1 MSLDIDAR
9 LKTFFASAPQ
19 TKYVVPVLEIRHS
32 AMSKVW
38 YLWREAPGG
47 PGRQM
52 AILLEDGSVLLTEIG
67 EILTTEEAVAAGAV
81 ITLESGI
88 VVAPESANFSAELA
102 GTPAHLDQ
110 EFHFTL
116 STVDIE
122 DQFRNE
128 LDRIPIDTQEKI
140 ALVYREY
147 LSDDLTYPN
156 VVASLQVESLSYQRG
171 AATISAVSP
180 RLNITRTGELY
191 TPRDIPMLR
200 GFL

>member
-19 TKYVVPVLEIRHS
+19 TKYVVPMLEIQHS
-32 AMSKVW
+32 AMSKIW
-38 YLWREAPGG
+38 YLWREAITG
-47 PGRQM
+47 
-52 AILLEDGSVLLTEIG
+52 T
-67 EILTTEEAVAAGAV
+67 
-81 ITLESGI
+81 ITLETGAI
-88 VVAPESANFSAELA
+88 VQPEAANFSAKLA

-110 EFHFTL
+110 EFSFTL

-122 DQFRNE
+122 DQFRDE
-128 LDRIPIDTQEKI
+128 LDRIPIDTEEKI
-140 ALVYREY
+140 ALTYREY

-156 VVASLQVESLSYQRG
+156 VVAVLQVESLSFERG
-171 AATISAVSP
+171 AATVSAVSP
-180 RLNITRTGELY
+180 RLNVSRTGELY

>member
-32 AMSKVW
+32 AMSQVW

-47 PGRQM
+47 SRAN
-52 AILLEDGSVLLTEIG
+52 AIRLENGQFLLTETG
-67 EILTTEEAVAAGAV
+67 EILDTEAALAAGAV
-81 ITLESGI
+81 ITLETGET
-88 VVAPESANFSAELA
+88 VAPQPANFSVKLA

-110 EFHFTL
+110 EFSFTL

-122 DQFRNE
+122 DQFRAE
-128 LDRIPIDTQEKI
+128 LDRIPIATQEKI
-140 ALVYREY
+140 ALTYREY

-156 VVASLQVESLSYQRG
+156 VVAALQVESLSFERG